1 MSSTPPPPPVP
12 IGELI
17 AGKYRV
23 ERVLGRGGMGVVVAA
38 MHEQLAQRVA
48 IKMLLPEVKA
58 SSSAVARFTREA
70 RAAASIRGQHVA
82 RVLDVGELEG
92 GAPYIVME
100 YLEGRDLADT
110 LAARGPLPTEEA
122 VAFVLQACEA
132 IAEAHTAGIIHRD
145 LKPSNLFVTAGPD
158 GSTLVKVLDFG
169 ISKALLSAEGSTL
182 TTTSSF
188 VGSPV
193 YSPPEQLLR
202 AHDVDGR
209 ADIWSLGT
217 ILFEALSGR
226 PPFVGD
232 SVMHVASKIF
242 HEAPTPLATLRPD
255 LDRDLCAIVMRC
267 LQKRAE
273 DRFADVRA
281 LAQALAPFAPSHSVS
296 AERVARI
303 VAASK
308 SPSDL
313 AALADTAHAAK
324 IPSGETPHPLVGAQT
339 PPPAAPRRWVLSVSA
354 IGVVGATATAL
365 GLLLGRPAREA
376 SMGTQAASIAP
387 VAPTAATTV
396 SALSAISAPSAVA
409 RPDGLTATEPEPAP
423 VAPEAGVAPSGSAAA
438 TSSSGTP
445 RTPLLPPAPTRR
457 NPLSVGVK

>member
-1 MSSTPPPPPVP
+1 MPSTPPPSAPPVA
-12 IGELI
+12 IGEI
-17 AGKYRV
+17 VAGKYRV

-48 IKMLLPEVKA
+48 IKMLLPEAKA
-58 SSSAVARFTREA
+58 SPSALARFTREA
-70 RAAASIRGQHVA
+70 RAAAAIRGEHVA

-110 LAARGPLPTEEA
+110 IADRGPLASEEA

-145 LKPSNLFVTAGPD
+145 LKPSNVFLTTRPD
-158 GSTLVKVLDFG
+158 GSPLVKVLDFG
-169 ISKALLSAEGSTL
+169 ISKALLSAGSEGTL

-202 AHDVDGR
+202 SHDVDAR

-217 ILFEALSGR
+217 ILFEALAGR

-232 SVMHVASKIF
+232 SVMHVASRIF
-242 HEAPTPLATLRPD
+242 NEAPTPLAELRPD
-255 LDRDLCAIVMRC
+255 LLPELCAVVMRC
-267 LQKRAE
+267 LKKKPDE
-273 DRFADVRA
+273 RFQDVRE
-281 LAQALAPFAPSHSVS
+281 LAEALAPFAPSHSIS

-308 SPSDL
+308 SSSQL
-313 AALADTAHAAK
+313 AALADTAHAVQ
-324 IPSGETPHPLVGAQT
+324 IPSGETPHALVSAHT
-339 PPPAAPRRWVLSVSA
+339 PVVGGTRRWVVVAVTAGL
-354 IGVVGATATAL
+354 VGATAIVV
-365 GLLLGRPAREA
+365 GFSGGRGPTDAR
-376 SMGTQAASIAP
+376 S
-387 VAPTAATTV
+387 AATAITASPEQRP
-396 SALSAISAPSAVA
+396 SAAPSHEPDPVVLPPAESAAPAVEA
-409 RPDGLTATEPEPAP
+409 GAPAP
-423 VAPEAGVAPSGSAAA
+423 VVPAA
-438 TSSSGTP
+438 S
-445 RTPLLPPAPTRR
+445 PAPPRGQPPSQPPVKK

>member
-12 IGELI
+12 IGELV

-38 MHEQLAQRVA
+38 MHEQLGQRVA

-58 SSSAVARFTREA
+58 SASAVARFTREA
-70 RAAASIRGQHVA
+70 RAAAAIRGQHVA

-110 LAARGPLPTEEA
+110 IAARGSLPPEEA

-132 IAEAHTAGIIHRD
+132 IAEAHAAGIIHRD
-145 LKPSNLFVTAGPD
+145 LKPSNLFVTTGPD
-158 GSTLVKVLDFG
+158 GSPLVKVLDFG
-169 ISKALLSAEGSTL
+169 ISKALLAAGGGTL

-242 HEAPTPLATLRPD
+242 HEAATPLATLRPD
-255 LDRDLCAIVMRC
+255 LDRDLCAVVMRC
-267 LQKRAE
+267 LQKRPE
-273 DRFADVRA
+273 ERFADVRA

-308 SPSDL
+308 SPSEL
-313 AALADTAHAAK
+313 AALADTAHASRV
-324 IPSGETPHPLVGAQT
+324 PSGETPHPLVGAKT
-339 PPPAAPRRWVLSVSA
+339 PPPTTPRRWVFAVSA
-354 IGVVGATATAL
+354 IGAVGAVATTLGLVLGRSPQDPSPATQAETSAPAAASMPPPARDPSTMAAPDDHPPAERATAPMTPDA
-365 GLLLGRPAREA
+365 GAGA
-376 SMGTQAASIAP
+376 AAS
-387 VAPTAATTV
+387 V
-396 SALSAISAPSAVA
+396 S
-409 RPDGLTATEPEPAP
+409 PA
-423 VAPEAGVAPSGSAAA
+423 
-438 TSSSGTP
+438 SSSGP
-445 RTPLLPPAPTRR
+445 PHTPLAPPPPHR